1 MRPSGERMNL
11 KRLELHDGSV
21 AIVNA
26 DHVLWLEARD
36 QRTTRVHFNGS
47 QSIHVRGSVT
57 DIARLLTH
65 AL

>member
-1 MRPSGERMNL
+1 MNL
-11 KRLELHDGSV
+11 KRLELHDGNV

-36 QRTTRVHFNGS
+36 SKTTRVHFNGS
-47 QSIHVRGSVT
+47 NAIHVRGSVA

-65 AL
+65 TL

>member
-1 MRPSGERMNL
+1 MNL
-11 KRLELHDGSV
+11 KRLEMHDGSV

-26 DHVLWLEARD
+26 DQVLWLEARD
-36 QRTTRVHFNGS
+36 ARTTRLHFSGS
-47 QSIHVRGSVT
+47 QSIHVRGSVA

>member
-1 MRPSGERMNL
+1 MNL
-11 KRLELHDGSV
+11 KRLELHDGNI

-36 QRTTRVHFNGS
+36 QRTTRVHFNGTN
-47 QSIHVRGSVT
+47 SIHVRGSVT

>member
-1 MRPSGERMNL
+1 MNL
-11 KRLELHDGSV
+11 KRLELHDGNV

-36 QRTTRVHFNGS
+36 QKTTRVHFSGS
-47 QSIHVRGSVT
+47 SSIHVRGSVA

-65 AL
+65 TL

>member
-1 MRPSGERMNL
+1 MNL
-11 KRLELHDGSV
+11 KRLELHDGNV

-47 QSIHVRGSVT
+47 HAIHVKGSVT

>member
-1 MRPSGERMNL
+1 MNL
-11 KRLELHDGSV
+11 KRLELHDGNV

-36 QRTTRVHFNGS
+36 SKTTRVHFNGNN
-47 QSIHVRGSVT
+47 SIHVRGSVA

-65 AL
+65 SL